1 MTEQKYR
8 VVLEGRLSESADS
21 NQASALLTELLHV
34 SPERAARLLSG
45 RRIPLQQ
52 ELGKG
57 EAEALCSR
65 LEAAGVPASVEALA
79 ELQLE
84 AVLEPAP
91 VPGPAA
97 APDTKPPAASGGGV
111 EIIEIE
117 ATAFGGLAQTH
128 ADGRPS
134 SAPAARRAPPE
145 VEPAPASKPPE
156 HTDQASPPEAD
167 AGHEQFFDTRAHA
180 DWASV
185 AGSAEAAPKRGPSA
199 LVLGAGAALVLALLT
214 VGAYLWLGGGN
225 GEAPSVVAPLVPPA
239 SPVQPPS
246 EAEQRL
252 RSLARSVKVWMIQ
265 FGIGYDPSQVT
276 IGRLRQDM
284 GLQDADLQ
292 DPWGTAMRYEPAGA
306 GFRVLSAG
314 PDRHFGSGDDLEVSD
329 KL

>member
-8 VVLEGRLSESADS
+8 VVLEGRLSESADA
-21 NQASALLTELLHV
+21 NQASALLAELLHV
-34 SPERAARLLSG
+34 PPERAARLLSG

-65 LEAAGVPASVEALA
+65 VEAAGVPASVEALA

-84 AVLEPAP
+84 VAPEPAP
-91 VPGPAA
+91 VPGPEA
-97 APDTKPPAASGGGV
+97 APDTKPPAGSGGGV
-111 EIIEIE
+111 EITEIE
-117 ATAFGGLAQTH
+117 ATAVGGLAQTH

-134 SAPAARRAPPE
+134 SAPAARRAPPK
-145 VEPAPASKPPE
+145 VEPVPPSKPPE
-156 HTDQASPPEAD
+156 HSDQASPPEAD
-167 AGHEQFFDTRAHA
+167 AGHEQFFDTRARA

-185 AGSAEAAPKRGPSA
+185 AGPAEGAPKRGFSP
-199 LVLGAGAALVLALLT
+199 LVLGAGAALVLALLSG
-214 VGAYLWLGGGN
+214 GAYLWLGGGS
-225 GEAPSVVAPLVPPA
+225 GEAPSVALLAPSA

-246 EAEQRL
+246 EAERRL

-314 PDRHFGSGDDLEVSD
+314 PDRHFGSGDDVAVSD